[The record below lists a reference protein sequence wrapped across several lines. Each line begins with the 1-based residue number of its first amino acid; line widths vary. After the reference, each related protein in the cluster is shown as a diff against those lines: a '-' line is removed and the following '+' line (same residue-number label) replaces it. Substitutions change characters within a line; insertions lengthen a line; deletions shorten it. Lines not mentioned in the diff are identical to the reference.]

1 VDIHPDKKLSIT
13 FPFRAERVPGFFVLT
28 LFSALIFICGCWSTD
43 TTPDIAVQPE
53 PVIEKPS
60 ISSPTAVVATGSVFE
75 QFHFKEVH
83 TDFQRSYLNLIQNI
97 NSFNTPQ
104 VDIKTQKALFSE
116 YGRTHRKY
124 QDVLKKI
131 ASYAEDQK
139 LRCFS
144 IMKSMILA
152 VLYYD
157 KKTNKKMFKFD
168 PDKLRSEKIL
178 IDIPKCPDGGI
189 YSIVYKDG
197 RRLFRCSLHGI
208 LRQN

>member
-1 VDIHPDKKLSIT
+1 
-13 FPFRAERVPGFFVLT
+13 
-28 LFSALIFICGCWSTD
+28 FISLAVVRGCWETD
-43 TTPDIAVQPE
+43 SKPEFSVSPDPI
-53 PVIEKPS
+53 IERAQ
-60 ISSPTAVVATGSVFE
+60 ISSSSAVVATGSVFE

-83 TDFQRSYLNLIQNI
+83 MDFQHSYLNLIQNI

-104 VDIKTQKALFSE
+104 VDIKAQKAMFSE

-124 QDVLKKI
+124 QDVLKSI

-168 PDKLRSEKIL
+168 PDKLKSEKIL
-178 IDIPKCPDGGI
+178 LDIPKCPDGGV